1 MKINVFKSILRFL
14 QKPSRVLALCLIL
27 AGCNIILDGSFF
39 QMRKLYLNKKNLNHK
54 IEEIQKKN
62 QVLLKKLN
70 NLSNPRHLEKEA
82 RERFDL
88 AEQGDLIFIFPED
101 E

>member
-39 QMRKLYLNKKNLNHK
+39 QMRKLYLNQKNLNHK

-62 QVLLKKLN
+62 QVLVKKLN
-70 NLSNPRHLEKEA
+70 NLSNPRHLEKGSSGT
-82 RERFDL
+82 L
-88 AEQGDLIFIFPED
+88 
-101 E
+101 